1 MGRAEPLQAV
11 LWTFAPYFRIKK
23 LMTQNSAP
31 LLEVQGLGKSYPG
44 VQALSDVDLNVRAG
58 EVHCLIGE
66 NGAGKSTMVKIIT
79 GVVRPDA
86 GTILIDGRPAE
97 FATPTDS
104 QKAGVAC
111 IFQELNV
118 VGGLTIAENIVLG
131 DEPRRAGLF
140 DGQAARKMARRLLD
154 EIGFPRLDE
163 ARLCRGLSP
172 AEKQAVMIARA
183 LRQNARMIIMD
194 EPTSPLEEAE
204 VRNLFDVIGRLKAA
218 GKGIIYV
225 SHKMREIEELADR
238 VTVFKDGTRVATLS
252 RGEADSAELVRLMVG
267 RPMSDMFP
275 ERPHAIGDVVLQARG
290 LTGPRLSAINLT
302 LHRGEVLGIAGL
314 VGAGRTEL
322 LRALFGAEN
331 LTAGEIRVSDRV
343 VALNSIAASI
353 GVGMALVPEER
364 RSQGIVPVLTV
375 GDNIGL
381 VWDQFPGRRSS
392 AGPRQSA
399 IAQVIASLRVRT
411 PTAAQR
417 IDKLSGGNQQKAVF
431 GKWLLTR
438 TEILLLD
445 EPTRGIDVGAKREI
459 YQIIADLTAK
469 GLAVILV
476 SSELPEL
483 LGLADRILVMNSGAV
498 VGELPGDATEEQVIA
513 LSMLHAERRAG

>member
-1 MGRAEPLQAV
+1 
-11 LWTFAPYFRIKK
+11 
-23 LMTQNSAP
+23 MTQITAP
-31 LLEVQGLGKSYPG
+31 LLEVQGLAKSYPG
-44 VQALSDVDLNVRAG
+44 VKALSDVDLNVRAG

-86 GTILIDGRPAE
+86 GKILIGGHLVE
-97 FATPTDS
+97 LATPTDA
-104 QKAGVAC
+104 QEAGVAC

-140 DGQAARKMARRLLD
+140 HGQAARKIARRLLD
-154 EIGFPRLDE
+154 EIGFQGLDE
-163 ARLCRGLSP
+163 GRLCRGLSP

-183 LRQNARMIIMD
+183 LRQNARIIIMD

-204 VRNLFDVIGRLKAA
+204 VRNLFDVIGQLKAA

-225 SHKMREIEELADR
+225 SHKMREIDELADR
-238 VTVFKDGTRVATLS
+238 VTVFKDGARVATLN
-252 RGEADSAELVRLMVG
+252 RGEADAAELVRLMVG

-275 ERPHAIGDVVLQARG
+275 ARPHAIGDVVLQARG
-290 LTGPRLSAINLT
+290 LTGPRLSAIDLT

-322 LRALFGAEN
+322 LRALFGAES
-331 LTAGEIRVSDRV
+331 LTAGEIRVGDRV

-353 GVGMALVPEER
+353 GAGMALVPEER

-392 AGPRQSA
+392 AGPRHSA

-438 TEILLLD
+438 TKILLLD

-469 GLAVILV
+469 GLAVLLV

-513 LSMLHAERRAG
+513 LSMLHAELRAG

>member
-1 MGRAEPLQAV
+1 
-11 LWTFAPYFRIKK
+11 
-23 LMTQNSAP
+23 MTQNSAP
-31 LLEVQGLGKSYPG
+31 LLEVRGLSKSYPG

-79 GVVRPDA
+79 GVVKPDA

-97 FATPTDS
+97 FASPTDS
-104 QKAGVAC
+104 QKAGIAC

-140 DGQAARKMARRLLD
+140 DGKAARKMARRILD
-154 EIGFPRLDE
+154 EIGFTRLDE

-183 LRQNARMIIMD
+183 LRHNARIIIMD

-204 VRNLFDVIGRLKAA
+204 VRNLFDVIGRLKAS
-218 GKGIIYV
+218 GKVVIYV
-225 SHKMREIEELADR
+225 SHKMREIDELADR
-238 VTVFKDGTRVATLS
+238 VTVFKDGTRVATLN
-252 RGEADSAELVRLMVG
+252 RGEADAAELVRLMVG
-267 RPMSDMFP
+267 RQMSDMFP
-275 ERPHAIGDVVLQARG
+275 SRMHAKGDVVLEARG
-290 LTGPRLSAINLT
+290 LTGPRLTGVDLT

-322 LRALFGAEN
+322 LRALFGAES
-331 LTAGEIRVSDRV
+331 LTAGQIRVGDQS

-353 GVGMALVPEER
+353 GAGMALVPEER
-364 RSQGIVPVLTV
+364 RSQGIVPMLTV

-381 VWDQFPGRRSS
+381 VWDQFPERRSS
-392 AGPRQSA
+392 KEPRQSA
-399 IAQVIASLRVRT
+399 IARVIASLRVRT

-459 YQIIADLTAK
+459 YQIIADLTAE

-498 VGELPGDATEEQVIA
+498 VGELPGDATEEQVVA